1 MEKNEIP
8 KINNNIKPISMYD
21 EMSSSYLSYAMSVI
35 VSRALPDI
43 RDGLK
48 PVHRRIIYA
57 MHKGGFDWSKQF
69 RKSARIVGDVIG
81 KYHPHGDQ
89 AVYDALVRMVQ
100 EFSMSLPLVDGQGNF
115 GSIDGDP
122 PAAMRYTETKLA
134 KVSQFLIDDIE
145 KNTVSFKSNYDETE
159 QEPIVLPA
167 QYPNLLVNG
176 AGGIAVGMATSI
188 PPHNLGEVVDGTLAL
203 IKNKDIKINELMKHI
218 PGPDFPTGGLIIGKD
233 IIKQGYKTGRGSF
246 KIRGEISV
254 ENLKNG
260 KDRLVVSSIPYQI
273 NKSNLNERI
282 AELVR
287 DKKIEGISDIRDESN
302 SEGIRVSIDLRRNV
316 EPETVKRQLYKYTSI
331 ESSFGFNSLAIV
343 DQKPKTCNLKDFLE
357 NFLKFRE
364 DVVIKRTKF
373 DLKKAEE
380 RVHILL
386 GLSVSVENIDKVI
399 KIIRSSKN
407 PDEAKNS
414 LLKTTWKINKSSKL
428 IKLVDSKNY
437 KGKYVLS
444 NDQVISILELR
455 LQKLTAIGINEIEVE
470 IKKLAEEISK
480 YKKIINSKNELLRV
494 ISSDLQ
500 MIKDKFSVPRRTKI
514 IDAILNYDIE
524 ETIQKESV
532 IITITLQGYI
542 KRGALSGVKQQKRG
556 GKGKTGIKTREED
569 SVVQTLSVDTHT
581 SLLFFS
587 TEGLAYKVKAWKIPE
602 GSASSKG
609 KSLFNILPLKNHQ
622 SISSIM
628 PFPDEDV
635 DKKNMHIIFATSK
648 GKIRKNNLE
657 DFSSINAS
665 GKIAMKLDSDDKII
679 GVKICTDDQDI
690 MLNTK
695 FGKCIR
701 FESKKLR
708 VFKGR
713 SSKGIRGINL
723 SEQDTIVSL
732 SIIDKDDIKKNK
744 SKTRDEKSEVKAKE
758 KYILS
763 ITENGYGKR
772 TSHYDFRVTNR
783 GGKGIIGIVNSPR
796 NGNVS
801 SSFPVF
807 EGDQIL
813 ISTNKG
819 RVIRTAVTEI
829 RIAGR
834 NTQGFSLAM
843 ILGVIFGTYSSI
855 YIANPILVALKVSQ
869 RTIVKEEKD

>member
-343 DQKPKTCNLKDFLE
+343 NQKPKTCNLKDFLE

-407 PDEAKNS
+407 PEEAKNS
-414 LLKTTWKINKSSKL
+414 LLKTTWKINKASKL
-428 IKLVDSKNY
+428 IKLVDSKNF
-437 KGKYVLS
+437 KGKYLLS
-444 NDQVISILELR
+444 NDQVTSILELR
-455 LQKLTAIGINEIEVE
+455 LQKLTAIGINEIEIE
-470 IKKLAEEISK
+470 IKKLAVEISK
-480 YKKIINSKNELLRV
+480 YKKIINSKNELLSE
-494 ISSDLQ
+494 ISNDLQ

-514 IDAILNYDIE
+514 IDAVLNYDIE

-657 DFSSINAS
+657 DFSSINTS

-679 GVKICTDDQDI
+679 GVMICTDDQDI

-723 SEQDTIVSL
+723 SENDTIVSL
-732 SIIDKDDIKKNK
+732 SIIDKDDIKKSE
-744 SKTRDEKSEVKAKE
+744 SKTKDEKSEVKAKE
-758 KYILS
+758 KFILS

-819 RVIRTAVTEI
+819 RVIRTAVKEI

-834 NTQGFSLAM
+834 NTQGVRIIKLT
-843 ILGVIFGTYSSI
+843 GDEKVVSSI
-855 YIANPILVALKVSQ
+855 KLDDNLV
-869 RTIVKEEKD
+869 